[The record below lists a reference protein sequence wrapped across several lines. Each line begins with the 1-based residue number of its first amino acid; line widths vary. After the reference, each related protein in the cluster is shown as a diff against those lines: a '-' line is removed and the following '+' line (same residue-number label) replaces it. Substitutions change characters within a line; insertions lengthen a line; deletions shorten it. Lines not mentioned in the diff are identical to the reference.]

1 MEIKNIKEFKAL
13 IKACRSLGINTIEI
27 GTLKCTLGHLPLKAD
42 KGPTV
47 DTTAFPEAS
56 IKVPQY
62 NGPIADVGPIDLP
75 DELNEEQK
83 MFYSAQSHEGIE
95 Q

>member
-1 MEIKNIKEFKAL
+1 MDPKSLKEFKAL

-27 GTLKCTLGHLPLKAD
+27 GTLKCTLGHLPHKD
-42 KGPTV
+42 KGPKI

-62 NGPIADVGPIDLP
+62 NGPVSDVEPIEMQ
-75 DELNEEQK
+75 ELTEEQK
-83 MFYSAQSHEGIE
+83 MFYSAQGHEAVE

>member
-1 MEIKNIKEFKAL
+1 LEIKSLKEFKVL
-13 IKACRSLGINTIEI
+13 IKACRSLGINTIEV

-42 KGPTV
+42 KGPNI

-62 NGPIADVGPIDLP
+62 NGPIADVEPIKTEDLS
-75 DELNEEQK
+75 EEQL
-83 MFYSAQSHEGIE
+83 MFYSAQSHEQVE